1 MAEKEEFGGGEVV
14 MERFCGAEKHF
25 YVFCGSV
32 GGVVEAE
39 AGVMALCS
47 LVGCSG

>member
-25 YVFCGSV
+25 YGFGGSGGRIV
-32 GGVVEAE
+32 G
-39 AGVMALCS
+39 S
-47 LVGCSG
+47 